1 MELQRVRT
9 EHQLLLMVVQVVE
22 EVETILQE
30 DQGTHLLLILR
41 KEMVVEQEFLQ
52 DLNMVQAVVEVQVVL
67 ALTAL
72 VLQEEVVELEL
83 QVQLTDHLL
92 RELEVVEVVLIQV
105 QVVELEVQ
113 AVVVIN
119 KIMVKQKLVA
129 ELGVAL
135 VQV

>member
-1 MELQRVRT
+1 MVVMEQEYR
-9 EHQLLLMVVQVVE
+9 QLLVVMV
-22 EVETILQE
+22 
-30 DQGTHLLLILR
+30 
-41 KEMVVEQEFLQ
+41 FL
-52 DLNMVQAVVEVQVVL
+52 VEVL
-67 ALTAL
+67 DIT
-72 VLQEEVVELEL
+72 
-83 QVQLTDHLL
+83 
-92 RELEVVEVVLIQV
+92 LEVVEVVLIQV

>member
-1 MELQRVRT
+1 
-9 EHQLLLMVVQVVE
+9 MVVQVVE

-30 DQGTHLLLILR
+30 DQGTHLLLVLR

>member
-1 MELQRVRT
+1 M
-9 EHQLLLMVVQVVE
+9 
-22 EVETILQE
+22 
-30 DQGTHLLLILR
+30 
-41 KEMVVEQEFLQ
+41 
-52 DLNMVQAVVEVQVVL
+52 
-67 ALTAL
+67 
-72 VLQEEVVELEL
+72 
-83 QVQLTDHLL
+83 
-92 RELEVVEVVLIQV
+92 VLIQV

>member
-72 VLQEEVVELEL
+72 VLQEEVVEVELE
-83 QVQLTDHLL
+83 VELTDHLL
-92 RELEVVEVVLIQV
+92 RELEVV
-105 QVVELEVQ
+105 
-113 AVVVIN
+113 
-119 KIMVKQKLVA
+119 
-129 ELGVAL
+129 
-135 VQV
+135 